1 MLGAVGATVYCT
13 GRSVRG
19 KPATDGRTETIE
31 ETAEMVTAEGGHG
44 IAVRTDHTV
53 ESEVERLFE
62 RVRADE
68 GRLDVLVNDIWG
80 GDALTEW
87 GSPFW
92 TLSTTQGQALLER
105 PSTATSSPAGTARR

>member
-1 MLGAVGATVYCT
+1 
-13 GRSVRG
+13 
-19 KPATDGRTETIE
+19 
-31 ETAEMVTAEGGHG
+31 MVTAEGGRG
-44 IAVRTDHTV
+44 IAVRTDHTE

-62 RVRADE
+62 RVRAEE

-92 TLSTTQGQALLER
+92 SLSTAQGQKHC
-105 PSTATSSPAGTARR
+105 